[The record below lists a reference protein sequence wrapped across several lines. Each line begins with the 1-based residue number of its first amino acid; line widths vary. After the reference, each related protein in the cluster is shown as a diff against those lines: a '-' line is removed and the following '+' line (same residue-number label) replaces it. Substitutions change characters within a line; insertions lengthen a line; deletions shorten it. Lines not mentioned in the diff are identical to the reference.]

1 MNETDLLL
9 SVGQL
14 VTMAEVPGEPRVIED
29 GAVACL
35 DGRILM
41 IGPRRQVEGSVH
53 LTGNGFRLDLPDCV
67 ATPGLIDCHSHVV
80 FSGWRAEE
88 FQLRLQ
94 GAEYMGILKSGG
106 GILNTV
112 KATREAQEEC
122 LLDSGRKRLDAM
134 LRMGTTT
141 LEAKSGYGL
150 DTQTEVKCLRVAK
163 ILNEIHPI
171 DVLPTFLGA
180 HAVPPE
186 FHQDADGYVDLVCE
200 EMIPCVAHHNLA
212 RYIDVF
218 CEHGVFS
225 AAQSRRV
232 LETGMRYGLLPKL
245 HADEFRPSGGAELA
259 ANLGALSADHLKA
272 ATDEGLKAMA
282 GKKVVAVLLPG
293 TPFFCRESPAQ
304 MGRFREA
311 GLRPALGTDFNP
323 GSCTILS
330 LPLIM
335 SLACITM
342 GMSPWEALEGC
353 TIQAAKALGIQ
364 EETGS
369 LEPGK
374 VADIAIFNAPG
385 FEHIAYRLGHDLTRA
400 VIKSGR
406 LAILNM

>member
-1 MNETDLLL
+1 MSEADLLL

-14 VTMAEVPGEPRVIED
+14 VTMAELPGEPGLIED

-35 DGRILM
+35 DGRVLM
-41 IGPRRQVEGSVH
+41 TGPRREVEASFQ
-53 LTGNGFRLDLPDCV
+53 LTGNGCRLDLPQCV

-88 FQLRLQ
+88 FRLRLQ
-94 GAEYMGILKSGG
+94 GAGYMEVLKSGG

-112 KATREAQEEC
+112 RATREAPGEH
-122 LLDSGRKRLDAM
+122 LLGLGKERLDAM
-134 LRMGTTT
+134 LGMGTTT
-141 LEAKSGYGL
+141 VEAKSGYGL
-150 DTQTEVKCLRVAK
+150 NTQTEVKCLRVLKA
-163 ILNEIHPI
+163 LNETHPI

-186 FHQDADGYVDLVCE
+186 FHEDANGYVNLVCE
-200 EMIPCVAHHNLA
+200 EMIPRVAEQKIA

-218 CEHGVFS
+218 CEEGAFS
-225 AAQSRRV
+225 VAQSRRV
-232 LETGMRYGLLPKL
+232 LETGMKYGLLPRL

-259 ANLGALSADHLKA
+259 ATLGALSADHLGA
-272 ATDEGLKAMA
+272 ATDKGLRAMSA
-282 GKKVVAVLLPG
+282 RNVVAVLLPG
-293 TPFFCRESPAQ
+293 TSFFCRESPAR

-323 GSCTILS
+323 GSCTIFS

-335 SLACITM
+335 SLACITV

-374 VADIAIFNAPG
+374 IADITVFNAPG
-385 FEHIAYRLGHDLTRA
+385 FEHIAYRVGHDLIRA
-400 VIKSGR
+400 VIKRGR
-406 LAILNM
+406 VAILNT